1 MTDLHVSSDV
11 VVACPFL
18 VRFLE
23 KKKCRSRRR
32 GGKKNGGGQ
41 GKKNE
46 NGPVVETKR
55 DVKF

>member
-1 MTDLHVSSDV
+1 LTDLHVSSDV
-11 VVACPFL
+11 VVAYPFL

-32 GGKKNGGGQ
+32 GGKKNWGRA

-46 NGPVVETKR
+46 NGPVVERQNVT
-55 DVKF
+55 